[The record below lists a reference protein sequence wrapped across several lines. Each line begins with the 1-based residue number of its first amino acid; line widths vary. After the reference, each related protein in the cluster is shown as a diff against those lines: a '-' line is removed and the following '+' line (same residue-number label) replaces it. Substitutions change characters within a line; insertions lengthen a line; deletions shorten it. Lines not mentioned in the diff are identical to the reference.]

1 MIGTILANRYTI
13 LEEIG
18 DGGMAIVYK
27 AHDRLLNRDV
37 AVKVLRA
44 EFNSDEE
51 FVKRFDIE
59 AQAAASLNHP
69 NIISIYDVGHQNNI
83 HFIVME
89 IVVGPTLKRFIQEKG
104 ALPYRQALD
113 FSMQICAALEHAH
126 SKHIIHRDIK
136 PQNMIVSDNGQIK
149 VTDFGIAR
157 ATVSSTTKLG
167 SVMGSAHYLSPEQAR
182 GGFTDERS
190 DIYSLGI
197 CMYEM
202 FTGTLPFDGDNAV
215 SVAMQHLQKTPEPP
229 KSVNPAIPKSI
240 ETIILKAMNKEQR
253 LRYANAGELMEDLEK
268 VSVNPRM
275 EIEVEQEPSDIFSTQ
290 KIPTLADVPIKQTA
304 PRSQAEPADEQEAP
318 VRKTQGSKKKGGQK
332 GPVIAAVISTL
343 LLVGILGFG
352 VFKLVQMN
360 QQENLLE
367 VPNLVEMTV
376 EEAKAKLVEEELEF
390 VIVEAQSANN
400 DTVEKDKI
408 FKQEPKAGTSGKKG
422 QEIMVYVSLGPKS
435 YELLD
440 YSSWEYSDVKKDLD
454 TKKINIERKDEDSTE
469 FPEGVVIRT
478 VPGKNAQ
485 VKAGDTV
492 TVYVSKGE
500 GDLFTP
506 VPDLLGYSQ
515 REAQDRLEA
524 NGLVLG
530 KTDKKKSDTVAAGL
544 VIDQSIPKDT
554 QVAKNT
560 VVDIVVSDGKAQ
572 PVEKKFSFYVTSD
585 AENVK
590 VTIKEAQTGVVV
602 YNKSHKAGDFVEV
615 ALKDTGVHKYV
626 VYYDDTENS
635 NFTINFDE

>member
-215 SVAMQHLQKTPEPP
+215 SVAMQHLRKPP
-229 KSVNPAIPKSI
+229 S
-240 ETIILKAMNKEQR
+240 R
-253 LRYANAGELMEDLEK
+253 
-268 VSVNPRM
+268 
-275 EIEVEQEPSDIFSTQ
+275 
-290 KIPTLADVPIKQTA
+290 
-304 PRSQAEPADEQEAP
+304 
-318 VRKTQGSKKKGGQK
+318 
-332 GPVIAAVISTL
+332 
-343 LLVGILGFG
+343 
-352 VFKLVQMN
+352 
-360 QQENLLE
+360 
-367 VPNLVEMTV
+367 
-376 EEAKAKLVEEELEF
+376 
-390 VIVEAQSANN
+390 
-400 DTVEKDKI
+400 
-408 FKQEPKAGTSGKKG
+408 PKA
-422 QEIMVYVSLGPKS
+422 
-435 YELLD
+435 
-440 YSSWEYSDVKKDLD
+440 
-454 TKKINIERKDEDSTE
+454 
-469 FPEGVVIRT
+469 
-478 VPGKNAQ
+478 
-485 VKAGDTV
+485 
-492 TVYVSKGE
+492 
-500 GDLFTP
+500 
-506 VPDLLGYSQ
+506 
-515 REAQDRLEA
+515 
-524 NGLVLG
+524 
-530 KTDKKKSDTVAAGL
+530 
-544 VIDQSIPKDT
+544 
-554 QVAKNT
+554 
-560 VVDIVVSDGKAQ
+560 
-572 PVEKKFSFYVTSD
+572 
-585 AENVK
+585 
-590 VTIKEAQTGVVV
+590 
-602 YNKSHKAGDFVEV
+602 
-615 ALKDTGVHKYV
+615 
-626 VYYDDTENS
+626 
-635 NFTINFDE
+635 